1 MTGKLDHVA
10 IRVKDMARALEYY
23 KSLGFNCVWQ
33 NNDWSYFEEGIAL
46 LGLGYN
52 RADPHFAFHL
62 ESHDELQKKWKELV
76 DMGYECGKPY
86 RHRDG
91 TFSFYTRDPEG
102 NQLEF
107 ICQGIGINT

>member
-1 MTGKLDHVA
+1 MMIGKLDHVA

-23 KSLGFNCVWQ
+23 KSLGFDCVWQ
-33 NNDWSYFEEGIAL
+33 SNDWSYFEEGIAL

-62 ESHDELQKKWKELV
+62 ESHDELQKKWNELV
-76 DMGYECGKPY
+76 DMGYEWGKPY

-91 TFSFYTRDPEG
+91 TFSFYTRDPDG

-107 ICQGIGINT
+107 LCD